1 MTTPPSTGQPVS
13 KLSELLPPTQPNAPL
28 DADKCLRIEAVLKEL
43 TRCKAKYGNIKVRF
57 DYGGSDVLSID
68 ETFAT
73 EEGIRRHFNPGL
85 EPFIDLR
92 DR

>member
-1 MTTPPSTGQPVS
+1 MTTQTPPPA
-13 KLSELLPPTQPNAPL
+13 KLSDQLPPTQPDSPL
-28 DADKCLRIEAVLKEL
+28 GPDQGMRIDAIIKEL

-73 EEGIRRHFNPGL
+73 EEGIRSHFNPGL

-92 DR
+92 DRV